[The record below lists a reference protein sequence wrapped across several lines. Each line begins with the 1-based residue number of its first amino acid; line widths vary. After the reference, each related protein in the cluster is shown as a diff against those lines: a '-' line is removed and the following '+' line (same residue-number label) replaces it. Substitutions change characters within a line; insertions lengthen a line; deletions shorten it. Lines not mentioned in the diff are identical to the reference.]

1 MFILI
6 IEFILLYLIIIF
18 VISFMLHEGRN
29 HHEGINNG
37 PPRVM
42 KSYPDQF
49 MRFPYYEEL
58 KISHL
63 FDTMHIGKNVTET
76 LWWIIDGKRD
86 KDEIVKICTNIQE
99 ANHAMWS
106 VIRYSNRSDGVLDR
120 NNLPWLLT
128 EQQSNDVKEV
138 IQRIKFP
145 TGFASNIKK
154 YLNKERWIWW
164 GKNTWLVYLH

>member
-37 PPRVM
+37 LPHGM
-42 KSYPDQF
+42 KSYPTQF

-58 KISHL
+58 KTTHL

-76 LWWIIDGKRD
+76 LCRIIDGRRD
-86 KDEIVKICTNIQE
+86 KDKIVKICIDIQE
-99 ANHAMWS
+99 ANHAMRS
-106 VIRYSNRSDGVLDR
+106 VIQYSNRSDGVLDR
-120 NNLPWLLT
+120 NSLPWLLT
-128 EQQSNDVKEV
+128 EKQSNDVKEV

-145 TGFASNIKK
+145 TGFSSNIKNILTK
-154 YLNKERWIWW
+154 KGEF
-164 GKNTWLVYLH
+164 GGVKTHD